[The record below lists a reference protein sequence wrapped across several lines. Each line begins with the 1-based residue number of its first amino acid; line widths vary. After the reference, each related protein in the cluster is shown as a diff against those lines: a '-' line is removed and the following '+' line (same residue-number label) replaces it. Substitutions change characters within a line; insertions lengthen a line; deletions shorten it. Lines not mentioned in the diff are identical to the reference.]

1 MSAGTAIVLAGGGER
16 AVAWELGV
24 LAGLSRAG
32 IDASSAERVIG
43 TSAGAYVATLAAA
56 GADLQLA
63 DDSAHGNGSRHDA
76 PALVVDQ
83 ALKTWNE
90 AAGGGLVEARRRL
103 GALAL
108 AADTRTEED
117 FVAATSE
124 RLPADD
130 WPEPLVLTAVDA
142 GRGER
147 VAFGAGDGV
156 PLAAALAASR
166 AIPGLLPPITI
177 GGRSYIDGAVGS
189 ATNADLAAGAASA
202 IVVTPTPA
210 DPPPN
215 TLFALWD
222 AALEY
227 ELHQLETGGT
237 RVSLIR
243 ADHADQAA
251 MGPDLMSAARRREAF
266 AAGRLRGLLLVQ

>member
-1 MSAGTAIVLAGGGER
+1 VSGGTAIVLAGGGER

-32 IDASSAERVIG
+32 IDARAAERVIG

-56 GADLQLA
+56 GADLHLA
-63 DDSAHGNGSRHDA
+63 ADSGIGHGSRSGA
-76 PALVVDQ
+76 SAQVVDR
-83 ALKTWNE
+83 AVAVWNG
-90 AAGGGLVEARRRL
+90 AAGGGLVKARRRL

-108 AADTRTEED
+108 AADTRAEEE
-117 FVAATSE
+117 FVAATAE
-124 RLPADD
+124 RLPAGD
-130 WPEPLVLTAVDA
+130 WPDELVLTAVDA

-147 VAFGAGDGV
+147 VAFRAGDGV

-177 GGRSYIDGAVGS
+177 SGRRYIDGAVGS
-189 ATNADLAAGAASA
+189 ATNADLAAGAAAA

-227 ELHQLETGGT
+227 EMHQLETAGT

-243 ADHADQAA
+243 ADHADLAA
-251 MGPDLMSAARRREAF
+251 MGPDLMSGARRREAF
-266 AAGRLRGLLLVQ
+266 TAGKLRGLLLLQ